1 MDGFRCMR
9 HILKNNLLSSSLMS
23 TISLTWSLYATMH
36 LPGWLCSLNRIRLL
50 TFRSQM
56 KIPNL
61 SNSSPLIQYPQFA
74 SFICSPIC
82 PLAGRAVSG
91 CILIP
96 VTPGGSQLQCDV
108 DQLMNILRG
117 VIQHQLRREIQFPH
131 QLFGL
136 DKFSYGKTHMAVRS
150 HYNRLFIFHASL

>member
-82 PLAGRAVSG
+82 RLRACLLRLYSYSG
-91 CILIP
+91 N
-96 VTPGGSQLQCDV
+96 TGWYQLQCDV

>member
-1 MDGFRCMR
+1 MAFAACATSS
-9 HILKNNLLSSSLMS
+9 KNNLLSSSLMS

-36 LPGWLCSLNRIRLL
+36 LPGWLCSYLPACGACLLRLY
-50 TFRSQM
+50 S
-56 KIPNL
+56 
-61 SNSSPLIQYPQFA
+61 Y
-74 SFICSPIC
+74 
-82 PLAGRAVSG
+82 SG
-91 CILIP
+91 N
-96 VTPGGSQLQCDV
+96 TGWYQLQCDV

-150 HYNRLFIFHASL
+150 HYNRLTILHASL

>member
-1 MDGFRCMR
+1 MAFAACATSS
-9 HILKNNLLSSSLMS
+9 KNNLLSSSLMS

-56 KIPNL
+56 KIPNFSYL
-61 SNSSPLIQYPQFA
+61 PACGACLLRLYSY
-74 SFICSPIC
+74 
-82 PLAGRAVSG
+82 SG
-91 CILIP
+91 N
-96 VTPGGSQLQCDV
+96 TGWYQLQCDV